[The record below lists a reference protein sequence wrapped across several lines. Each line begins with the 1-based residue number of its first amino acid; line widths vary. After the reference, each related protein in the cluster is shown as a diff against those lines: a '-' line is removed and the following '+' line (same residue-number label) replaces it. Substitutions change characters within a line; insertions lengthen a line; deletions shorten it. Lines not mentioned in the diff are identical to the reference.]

1 MIQQPV
7 SAALGASSSA
17 ANAPEAPP
25 VIVIR
30 ESTPPDLVI
39 PVEMQDT
46 QGATSLEPGEI
57 QPEPANPLVGSSPTR
72 GDSREVEEDPLTIDS
87 DPGGDTDEGS
97 TESGSSHATPVKN
110 PRGQK
115 SNKKQ
120 REERSYADILQGSQQ
135 SIKSMMNTR
144 SKQGQASKGAA
155 PSKSK

>member
-39 PVEMQDT
+39 PVETQDT
-46 QGATSLEPGEI
+46 QGATSLEPREI
-57 QPEPANPLVGSSPTR
+57 QPEPANPLAGSSPTR
-72 GDSREVEEDPLTIDS
+72 GDSREAEEDPSAIDS

-97 TESGSSHATPVKN
+97 TESGSLHATPVKK
-110 PRGQK
+110 PRGRK
-115 SNKKQ
+115 SKKKQ
-120 REERSYADILQGSQQ
+120 REEKSYADVLQGSQ
-135 SIKSMMNTR
+135 KH
-144 SKQGQASKGAA
+144 SKV
-155 PSKSK
+155 